1 MNTFLEQKV
10 TPFVNK
16 FGNSTVLTALTRG
29 FMASLPLTLGTFLIA
44 IVANFP
50 VEAWTKW
57 LAETGLSIH
66 LNAVIGATTDL
77 LGIYFAFMIAYYYAK
92 IKGSDE
98 VVSGVLSLA
107 SFLILIPQQIE
118 GTDGNLIA
126 AMEKTYLGS
135 GGIFVAMVTAISVAA
150 LYTFLHKKGLIIRLP
165 DSVPD
170 MVSKSLSPVFIAMI
184 IFVLALLVRIGF
196 AYTSFETIFAFINT
210 VIAKPLMNLGSSPA
224 ALLIFFTV
232 SNILWWC
239 GIHPASLQGVYLP
252 VVGGA
257 IAGNIAAFQQGEPL
271 PYLAFMVLFFT
282 YVGVGGNG
290 NTLGLAINMTLF
302 AKSERFKAL
311 GRVGIVPNIFN
322 INEPLIF
329 GIPII
334 FNPFFFIPM
343 ALSSIVTG
351 LVGLLFIKIGAYSS
365 LNPLVQLPWTT
376 PPAITAVVTAGV
388 LAAVGVCCAILATV
402 LLYFP
407 FFRMAD
413 KQALKEEQGN

>member
-29 FMASLPLTLGTFLIA
+29 FMSSLPLTLGTFLIA

-50 VEAWTKW
+50 IEAWTKW
-57 LAETGLSIH
+57 LAETGLSTH
-66 LNAVIGATTDL
+66 LNAVIGATTNL
-77 LGIYFAFMIAYYYAK
+77 LGVYFAFTIGYFYAK

-98 VVSGVLSLA
+98 MVAGVLSLA
-107 SFLILIPQQIE
+107 SFLILIPQQII
-118 GTDGNLIA
+118 GQDGNPISA
-126 AMEKTYLGS
+126 FETSYLGS
-135 GGIFVAMVTAISVAA
+135 NGIFVAMITAITISA
-150 LYTFLHKKGLIIRLP
+150 LYTFLHKKGLVIKLP

-170 MVSKSLSPVFIAMI
+170 MVTKSLSPVFIAMI
-184 IFVLALLVRIGF
+184 IFVLVLLVRIGF
-196 AYTSFETIFAFINT
+196 ANTSFETIFAFINT
-210 VIAKPLMNLGSSPA
+210 IVAMPLMNLGSSPV

-232 SNILWWC
+232 ANILWWC
-239 GIHPASLQGVYLP
+239 GIHPASLSGVYMP

-271 PYLAFMVLFFT
+271 PFLIFMVLFFT

-290 NTLGLAINMTLF
+290 NTLGLAINMALF
-302 AKSERFKAL
+302 AKSERYKAL

-322 INEPLIF
+322 INEPLVF

-334 FNPFFFIPM
+334 FNPFFFVPM

-351 LVGLLFIKIGAYSS
+351 LVGLLFIKLGAYSS
-365 LNPLVQLPWTT
+365 FNPLVQLPWTT
-376 PPAITAVVTAGV
+376 PPAITAMVTAGI
-388 LAAVGVCCAILATV
+388 LAAVGVCCAIFASV
-402 LLYFP
+402 LLYYP
-407 FFRMAD
+407 FFKMAD
-413 KQALKEEQGN
+413 KQALMDEKEN